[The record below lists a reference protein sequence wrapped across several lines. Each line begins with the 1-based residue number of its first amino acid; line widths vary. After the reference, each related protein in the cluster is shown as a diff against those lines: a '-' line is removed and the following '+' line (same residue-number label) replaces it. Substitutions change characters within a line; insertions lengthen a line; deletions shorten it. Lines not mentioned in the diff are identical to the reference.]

1 MDTQPANTFV
11 KRILGKKGSGE
22 VVGMAFLRIGE
33 SNLGLE
39 DLTWAEGD
47 KESPPEADCA
57 LKPPMAL
64 REMRGTT
71 VSKRLK
77 SIEATTNNGGGKGP
91 SKGDAKKHRKMLRND
106 IKEID
111 KPFIRRLAR
120 RGGAKRISGLIYEE
134 GDKSDVHLQGDD
146 GAGFLLTRGARF
158 SSIDEFLSFMSE
170 EETSH
175 QTNKEGGLG
184 NGGLAMQPVVKLA
197 RLSHKDEQF
206 LVGKGVIGGGEKV
219 KLAFQGTMKSNKEK
233 GLKRKNEG
241 VVARNSSRN
250 SHGEYQCGLCE
261 ASYGSRT
268 GIRMHLLG
276 RHGFGEAWVC
286 TKCGKRL
293 SMSSK
298 SFHMNKTK
306 CGKGS

>member
-1 MDTQPANTFV
+1 MDTQPANTYV
-11 KRILGKKGSGE
+11 KRMLGKKGSGE

-91 SKGDAKKHRKMLRND
+91 SKGDAGKHLKILRND

-120 RGGAKRISGLIYEE
+120 RGGVERISGLIYEE
-134 GDKSDVHLQGDD
+134 GDKSDFHLQGDD
-146 GAGFLLTRGARF
+146 GVGSLLTRGARF

-170 EETSH
+170 EETSN
-175 QTNKEGGLG
+175 QTNKEGGQG
-184 NGGLAMQPVVKLA
+184 DGGLAMQPVVKLA
-197 RLSHKDEQF
+197 RLSCKDGQF

-219 KLAFQGTMKSNKEK
+219 KQALQRTMKRNKEN
-233 GLKRKNEG
+233 GRKILDTG
-241 VVARNSSRN
+241 KYSSRN
-250 SHGEYQCGLCE
+250 SNGEFQCGLCE
-261 ASYGSRT
+261 ASYGSYS
-268 GIRMHLLG
+268 GIRMHLLC

-293 SMSSK
+293 SKNSK
-298 SFHMNKTK
+298 SSHVNKTK

>member
-1 MDTQPANTFV
+1 MDTQPANTYV
-11 KRILGKKGSGE
+11 KRMLGKKGSGE

-33 SNLGLE
+33 SNLRLE

-77 SIEATTNNGGGKGP
+77 SIEATTNNGGGKGQN
-91 SKGDAKKHRKMLRND
+91 KGDAGKHRKILRND
-106 IKEID
+106 IREID

-120 RGGAKRISGLIYEE
+120 RGGVKRISGLIYEE
-134 GDKSDVHLQGDD
+134 GNKSDFHLQGDD
-146 GAGFLLTRGARF
+146 GVGSLLTRGARF

-170 EETSH
+170 EETSND
-175 QTNKEGGLG
+175 TNKEGGLG
-184 NGGLAMQPVVKLA
+184 DGGLAMQPVVKLA
-197 RLSHKDEQF
+197 RLSCKDGQF

-219 KLAFQGTMKSNKEK
+219 KQARRQN
-233 GLKRKNEG
+233 GLKILDTGKY
-241 VVARNSSRN
+241 SSRN
-250 SHGEYQCGLCE
+250 SNGEFQCGLCE

-268 GIRMHLLG
+268 GIREHLLG

-293 SMSSK
+293 SKNSK
-298 SFHMNKTK
+298 SSHVNKTK

>member
-1 MDTQPANTFV
+1 MDTQPANTYV
-11 KRILGKKGSGE
+11 KRMLGKKGSGE
-22 VVGMAFLRIGE
+22 VVGMAFLRVGE

-91 SKGDAKKHRKMLRND
+91 SKGDAGKHRKMLRND

-120 RGGAKRISGLIYEE
+120 RGGVKKISGLIYEE
-134 GDKSDVHLQGDD
+134 GDKSDFHLQRDNGV
-146 GAGFLLTRGARF
+146 GSLLKRGARF
-158 SSIDEFLSFMSE
+158 SSIDEFLSFISE
-170 EETSH
+170 EETSND
-175 QTNKEGGLG
+175 TNKE
-184 NGGLAMQPVVKLA
+184 GLAMQPVVKLA
-197 RLSHKDEQF
+197 RLSRKDEQF

-219 KLAFQGTMKSNKEK
+219 KQALQRTMKSNKEN
-233 GLKRKNEG
+233 GLK
-241 VVARNSSRN
+241 
-250 SHGEYQCGLCE
+250 
-261 ASYGSRT
+261 
-268 GIRMHLLG
+268 I
-276 RHGFGEAWVC
+276 
-286 TKCGKRL
+286 
-293 SMSSK
+293 
-298 SFHMNKTK
+298 
-306 CGKGS
+306 